1 MSLAALQ
8 WAWERATSP
17 TDKLV
22 LLALA
27 QHTNG
32 RDREAV
38 CWPSL
43 TTLEAMTGLARS
55 SVCRSLDRLAA
66 QGEAGA
72 PLIIRRPG
80 SGRRPT
86 VYGLLIEGWGNVSS
100 PTLGPQQSPPETIA
114 SPRALPQ
121 WLQSGTPVVSQRV
134 TLGPTVGPELEEPP
148 NEPEET
154 PGTPRQETFHDRPER
169 GAVRP
174 EPDTL
179 ASTAD
184 ADLPDFLAAAVG
196 GGARHG

>member
-8 WAWERATSP
+8 WAWSCGASP
-17 TDKLV
+17 SDKLV

-32 RDREAV
+32 RDPKAV

-43 TTLEAMTGLARS
+43 TTLETMTGLARS
-55 SVCRSLDRLAA
+55 SVCRSLERLAA
-66 QGEAGA
+66 PGEAGGA
-72 PLIIRRPG
+72 LIARRPG

-86 VYGLLIEGWGNVSS
+86 VYELLIEGWGSVSS
-100 PTLGPQQSPPETIA
+100 PTPGPQQSPPETTG
-114 SPRALPQ
+114 SPRALPE
-121 WLQSGTPVVSQRV
+121 WLQSGTAVVPQRV
-134 TLGPTVGPELEEPP
+134 TLGPTVGPELEEPR
-148 NEPEET
+148 NESEET
-154 PGTPRQETFHDRPER
+154 PGQPRQEAFHDRPKR

-174 EPDTL
+174 DPGVA

-184 ADLPDFLAAAVG
+184 ADLPDFLAAALG